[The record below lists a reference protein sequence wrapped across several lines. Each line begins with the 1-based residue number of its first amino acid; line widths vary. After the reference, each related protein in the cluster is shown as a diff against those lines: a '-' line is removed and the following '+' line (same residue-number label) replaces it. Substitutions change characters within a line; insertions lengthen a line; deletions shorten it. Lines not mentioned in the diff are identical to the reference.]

1 MREHAR
7 PLAIANRQRRAR
19 PRRGDIRSLIDR
31 ILASEGEEGGLE
43 VALVGERAI
52 RALHRDWLD
61 DDTITDV
68 ISFPLGKAVPG
79 PDASAV
85 PIGSVAVCV
94 AVCER
99 AAAALRVPLHDE
111 IARMLI
117 HGTLHVLGYDHDT
130 PPKRRRMRARERAYL
145 AWYRK
150 GRFEVVEPSSGISRV
165 RRSRTRVRNGPC
177 TRPVR
182 SR

>member
-1 MREHAR
+1 MMREAAR

-19 PRRGDIRSLIDR
+19 PRRGDILSLVDR

-43 VALVGERAI
+43 LALVGERTI

-61 DDTITDV
+61 DDTVTDV
-68 ISFPLGKAVPG
+68 ISFPLGKPLPG
-79 PDASAV
+79 PDATAV

-94 AVCER
+94 PVCER
-99 AAAALRVPLHDE
+99 SALALRVPLHDE

-130 PPKRRRMRARERAYL
+130 SPKRQRMRARERRYL
-145 AWYRK
+145 AWYR
-150 GRFEVVEPSSGISRV
+150 RTRLEVVESPARRERAG
-165 RRSRTRVRNGPC
+165 RSRTK
-177 TRPVR
+177 TRGG
-182 SR
+182 S